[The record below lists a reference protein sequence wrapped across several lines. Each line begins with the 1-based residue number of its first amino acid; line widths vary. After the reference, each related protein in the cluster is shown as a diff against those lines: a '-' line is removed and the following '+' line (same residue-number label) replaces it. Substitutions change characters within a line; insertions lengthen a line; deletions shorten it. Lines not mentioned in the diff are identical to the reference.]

1 MLQPLE
7 AAGIH
12 GRKIRARMKKVIAAS
27 LSGLLT
33 AYVLAIFLP
42 INPDEARP
50 GARLSGEVAE
60 GDVDWSF
67 IQGVTLVIVQTKTW
81 YLIPHSV
88 TVTSW
93 VTDGHYYLGCGQ
105 CATKVWPTHIARD
118 PEVVV
123 KIDGKLYEGQ
133 AFRATGSERHRALAV
148 PLGDDI
154 PDADEAYRVDLR

>member
-81 YLIPHSV
+81 HLIPHSV

-93 VTDGHYYLGCGQ
+93 VTD
-105 CATKVWPTHIARD
+105 ATTTWDAGSAPRRFGRHIS
-118 PEVVV
+118 P
-123 KIDGKLYEGQ
+123 
-133 AFRATGSERHRALAV
+133 ATLKWW
-148 PLGDDI
+148 
-154 PDADEAYRVDLR
+154 